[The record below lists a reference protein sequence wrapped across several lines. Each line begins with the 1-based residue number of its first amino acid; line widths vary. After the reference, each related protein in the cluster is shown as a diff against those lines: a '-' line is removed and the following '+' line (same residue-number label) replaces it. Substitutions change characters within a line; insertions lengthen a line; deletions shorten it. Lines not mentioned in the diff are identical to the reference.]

1 MRNVI
6 GLVVLALFFTG
17 AALAQEV
24 EAPEVKAPELSR
36 EERLTLEN
44 LVLKA
49 QTTQLQIRLLQ
60 VQLAEIRLEV
70 ETYVKTLEKDGYVL
84 DLDTLT
90 YLPIK

>member
-1 MRNVI
+1 MKNVI

-17 AALAQEV
+17 SALAQ
-24 EAPEVKAPELSR
+24 EVKAPELSR
-36 EERLTLEN
+36 EEQLTLEN
-44 LVLKA
+44 LVLRA

-70 ETYVKTLEKDGYVL
+70 ETYVKALEKDGYVL

>member
-1 MRNVI
+1 MRHVI
-6 GLVVLALFFTG
+6 GLVALALFFTG

-24 EAPEVKAPELSR
+24 EAPELSK

-44 LVLKA
+44 LVLRA

-60 VQLAEIRLEV
+60 MQLAEIRLEV
-70 ETYVKTLEKDGYVL
+70 ETYVKTLEKEGYVL